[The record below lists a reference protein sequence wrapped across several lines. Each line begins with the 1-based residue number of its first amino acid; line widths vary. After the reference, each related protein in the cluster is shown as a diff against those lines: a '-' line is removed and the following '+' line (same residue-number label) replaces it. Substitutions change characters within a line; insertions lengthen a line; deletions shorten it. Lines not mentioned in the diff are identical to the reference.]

1 MNVNQLFPS
10 KYVKGAE
17 LGGPVTVTIERLA
30 QEEVYRPGEGKA
42 QAVVMYCQ
50 GAKRGIVLNRVLALQ
65 IAEAVGEPDTDA
77 WQGKRVVLYPQPMN
91 VAGRAVVAIRAR
103 KVNGAS

>member
-1 MNVNQLFPS
+1 MNVNQMFPS
-10 KYVKGAE
+10 KYVRGAE
-17 LGGPVTVTIERLA
+17 LAGPVTVTIDHLA
-30 QEEVYRPGEGKA
+30 QEEVWRPGEGKA

-50 GAKRGIVLNRVLALQ
+50 NAKRGVVLNRVLALQ

-77 WQGKRVVLYPQPMN
+77 WQGKRVVLYPAPMT

-103 KVNGAS
+103 KANGAG